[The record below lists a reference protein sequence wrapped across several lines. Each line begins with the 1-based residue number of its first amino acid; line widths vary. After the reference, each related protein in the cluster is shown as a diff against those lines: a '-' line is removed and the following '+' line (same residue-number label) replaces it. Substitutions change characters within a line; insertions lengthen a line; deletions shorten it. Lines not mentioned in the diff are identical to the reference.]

1 MFVSGLVPPLHR
13 PLIPEL
19 ELLYLLQFS
28 LTTILG
34 GDFVLPAAPDVSAGV
49 QLILR
54 QVGLAQ
60 QVIELVH
67 GETDQG
73 LR

>member
-49 QLILR
+49 QLILG
-54 QVGLAQ
+54 QVSLAQ
-60 QVIELVH
+60 QIIELVH